1 MFLFIILLFQE
12 KDVISDLNTSH
23 VLIYRFYAK
32 LPRADTEFKYI
43 SCSYLSYPQPVVSA
57 GRLKFKYISCS
68 YLSLTFQVKHQRT
81 LNLNTSHV
89 LIYPGDTI
97 PAGKSLEFKYISCS
111 YLSVLQCGHSHSS
124 NNLNTSHV
132 LIYLFLTSPRR
143 TEDIDLNTSH
153 VLIYRFVV
161 SFICPFFDYLNTS
174 HVLIYLCSFISQFRE
189 LVHLNTSHVLIYRGY
204 TLYKTPPLPQFKY
217 ISCSY
222 LSFSKNLDVSSKNEF
237 KYISC
242 SYLSEIRCIFCNEP
256 NFI

>member
-1 MFLFIILLFQE
+1 MHIGSQQNR
-12 KDVISDLNTSH
+12 SD
-23 VLIYRFYAK
+23 
-32 LPRADTEFKYI
+32 
-43 SCSYLSYPQPVVSA
+43 
-57 GRLKFKYISCS
+57 
-68 YLSLTFQVKHQRT
+68 
-81 LNLNTSHV
+81 LNTSHV

-189 LVHLNTSHVLIYRGY
+189 LVHLNTSHVLIYRKRNIFRPCGR
-204 TLYKTPPLPQFKY
+204 YKFKY

-222 LSFSKNLDVSSKNEF
+222 LSRIYPL
-237 KYISC
+237 
-242 SYLSEIRCIFCNEP
+242 
-256 NFI
+256 